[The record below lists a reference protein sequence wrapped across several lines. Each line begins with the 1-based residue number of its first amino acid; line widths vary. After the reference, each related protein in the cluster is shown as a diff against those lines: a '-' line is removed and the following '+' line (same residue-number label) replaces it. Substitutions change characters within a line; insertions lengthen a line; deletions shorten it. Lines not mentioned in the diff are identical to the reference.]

1 MRDGTENFPAL
12 RRGLREN
19 VVGSTDSRGKILD
32 LTYPYGQ
39 GILRFTWLKCLSFPY
54 SRPEIIMTATEL
66 STLYPVL
73 AKLPAALLKRSVD
86 GLQTLSVPAGTVVF
100 DEHQPCRGFPFVLAG
115 VIRVAKLSAGGR
127 ELPLYRVVAGESCI
141 ISSSCLLGHAD
152 YNARGVAEGPTTL
165 ALLPRPLFDEML
177 GEPVFR
183 DFVFA
188 LFSERM
194 AELMQLV
201 EEVAFRKLDQRL
213 AALLLGKG
221 RVVHA
226 THQQLAD
233 ELGSVREMVSRLLKG
248 FAGQG
253 LVRLGREQIEVLD
266 AAGLRKV
273 ASVT

>member
-1 MRDGTENFPAL
+1 MAMT
-12 RRGLREN
+12 
-19 VVGSTDSRGKILD
+19 VVD
-32 LTYPYGQ
+32 LV
-39 GILRFTWLKCLSFPY
+39 
-54 SRPEIIMTATEL
+54 A
-66 STLYPVL
+66 LYPVL
-73 AKLPAALLKRSVD
+73 GKLPAALLQRIVGSM
-86 GLQTLSVPAGTVVF
+86 QTMTVPGATAVF
-100 DEHQPCRGFPFVLAG
+100 DEHQPCRGFPFVLEGA
-115 VIRVAKLSAGGR
+115 IRVVKLSAGGR
-127 ELPLYRVVAGESCI
+127 ELPLYRVSAGESCI
-141 ISSSCLLGHAD
+141 ISSSCLLGHTD
-152 YNARGVAEGPTTL
+152 YNARGISEGSTTL

-183 DFVFA
+183 DFVFS

-221 RVVHA
+221 RMLHT

-248 FAGQG
+248 FAEQG
-253 LVRLGREQIEVLD
+253 LVKLGREQVEVLD

>member
-1 MRDGTENFPAL
+1 MKLG
-12 RRGLREN
+12 
-19 VVGSTDSRGKILD
+19 
-32 LTYPYGQ
+32 
-39 GILRFTWLKCLSFPY
+39 
-54 SRPEIIMTATEL
+54 EL
-66 STLYPVL
+66 VALYPVL
-73 AKLPAALLKRSVD
+73 GKLPD
-86 GLQTLSVPAGTVVF
+86 GLQQRIVEGMQTMTVPPATTVF

-115 VIRVAKLSAGGR
+115 AIRVVKLSSSGR
-127 ELPLYRVVAGESCI
+127 ELPLYRVLAGESCI

-152 YNARGVAEGPTTL
+152 YNARGVSEGQTLL
-165 ALLPRPLFDEML
+165 ALLPRPLFNEML
-177 GEPVFR
+177 SVAVFR
-183 DFVFA
+183 EFVFL

-221 RVVHA
+221 RLVLA

-248 FAGQG
+248 FAEQG
-253 LVRLGREQIEVLD
+253 LVRLGREQVEVLD
-266 AAGLRKV
+266 AAGLRKL

>member
-1 MRDGTENFPAL
+1 
-12 RRGLREN
+12 
-19 VVGSTDSRGKILD
+19 
-32 LTYPYGQ
+32 
-39 GILRFTWLKCLSFPY
+39 
-54 SRPEIIMTATEL
+54 MTTTPKQLVA
-66 STLYPVL
+66 LYPVL
-73 AKLPAALLKRSVD
+73 GHLPDDLLRRVEGAMQTITVAGAAVL
-86 GLQTLSVPAGTVVF
+86 F
-100 DEHQPCRGFPFVLAG
+100 DEHQPCGGFPFVLSGA
-115 VIRVAKLSAGGR
+115 IRVAKLSASGR
-127 ELPLYRVVAGESCI
+127 ELPLYRVLPGESCI

-152 YNARGVAEGPTTL
+152 YNARGISEGRTVL

-177 GEPVFR
+177 AVQAFR
-183 DFVFA
+183 EFVFH
-188 LFSERM
+188 LFSARI

-248 FAGQG
+248 FVEQG

-266 AAGLRKV
+266 APGLRRL

>member
-1 MRDGTENFPAL
+1 MSPA
-12 RRGLREN
+12 
-19 VVGSTDSRGKILD
+19 
-32 LTYPYGQ
+32 
-39 GILRFTWLKCLSFPY
+39 
-54 SRPEIIMTATEL
+54 EL
-66 STLYPVL
+66 AELYPVL
-73 AKLPAALLKRSVD
+73 AKLPAGLLQRIVD
-86 GLQTLSVPAGTVVF
+86 AMQTMSVPAGTVVF

-115 VIRVAKLSAGGR
+115 AVRVAKLSSSGR
-127 ELPLYRVVAGESCI
+127 ELPLYRVLAGESCI

-152 YNARGVAEGPTTL
+152 YNARGVAEGATTL
-165 ALLPRPLFDEML
+165 ALLPRLLFDEML
-177 GEPVFR
+177 GEAVFR

-194 AELMQLV
+194 ADLMQLV

-221 RVVHA
+221 RLVHA

-248 FAGQG
+248 FAEQG
-253 LVRLGREQIEVLD
+253 LVKLGREQVEVLD

>member
-1 MRDGTENFPAL
+1 MNA
-12 RRGLREN
+12 
-19 VVGSTDSRGKILD
+19 
-32 LTYPYGQ
+32 
-39 GILRFTWLKCLSFPY
+39 
-54 SRPEIIMTATEL
+54 AEL
-66 STLYPVL
+66 SALYPVL
-73 AKLPAALLKRSVD
+73 AKLPPALLQRIVD
-86 GLQTLSVPAGTVVF
+86 ALQTMSVPAGTTVF
-100 DEHQPCRGFPFVLAG
+100 DEHQPCRGFPFVLEGA
-115 VIRVAKLSAGGR
+115 IRVAKLSAGGR

-165 ALLPRPLFDEML
+165 ALLPRPLFEEML
-177 GEPVFR
+177 AEPVFR

-188 LFSERM
+188 LFAERM

-248 FAGQG
+248 FAEQG
-253 LVRLGREQIEVLD
+253 LVRLGREQIGVLD

>member
-1 MRDGTENFPAL
+1 MNAA
-12 RRGLREN
+12 
-19 VVGSTDSRGKILD
+19 D
-32 LTYPYGQ
+32 L
-39 GILRFTWLKCLSFPY
+39 S
-54 SRPEIIMTATEL
+54 A
-66 STLYPVL
+66 LYPVL
-73 AKLPAALLKRSVD
+73 AKLPAALLGRIVEA
-86 GLQTLSVPAGTVVF
+86 LQTLSVPAGAVVF

-115 VIRVAKLSAGGR
+115 AIRVAKQSAGGR

-177 GEPVFR
+177 GEAVFR

-248 FAGQG
+248 FAEQG
-253 LVRLGREQIEVLD
+253 LVKLGREQVEVLN

-273 ASVT
+273 SSVT

>member
-1 MRDGTENFPAL
+1 MTL
-12 RRGLREN
+12 
-19 VVGSTDSRGKILD
+19 TDLV
-32 LTYPYGQ
+32 
-39 GILRFTWLKCLSFPY
+39 
-54 SRPEIIMTATEL
+54 E
-66 STLYPVL
+66 LYPVL
-73 AKLPAALLKRSVD
+73 GKLSGALQQRIVD
-86 GLQTLSVPAGTVVF
+86 GMQTMTVSPATTVF
-100 DEHQPCRGFPFVLAG
+100 DEHQPCRGFPFVLEGA
-115 VIRVAKLSAGGR
+115 IRVVKLSSSGR
-127 ELPLYRVVAGESCI
+127 ELPLYRVLAGESCI

-152 YNARGVAEGPTTL
+152 YNARGVSEGQTTL

-177 GEPVFR
+177 AVAAFR
-183 DFVFA
+183 EFVFL

-221 RVVHA
+221 RLVHA

-248 FAGQG
+248 FAEQG
-253 LVRLGREQIEVLD
+253 LVKLGREQVEVLD
-266 AAGLRKV
+266 AAGLRKL